1 MNPPQQV
8 CSLKPTE
15 TVGSQEGAGS
25 GTGTRAEGGDS
36 DPTGQGALKEGN
48 LKFSLHARPPAPPAG
63 FPVATGGPS
72 VSPTG
77 EAKSPV

>member
-15 TVGSQEGAGS
+15 TVGSQVGAGS
-25 GTGTRAEGGDS
+25 GAGTRDEGGDT

-48 LKFSLHARPPAPPAG
+48 LKFSLHALLPAPPAG
-63 FPVATGGPS
+63 LPVATGRPS
-72 VSPTG
+72 VSPHR
-77 EAKSPV
+77 